1 MMSEQTQAIVEIL
14 VDEAAHEGAGP
25 VGRAIERAVGDSLTN
40 DPAYQPLWSHFKAHP
55 NEQAPVMVGVLEVIM
70 DSDESLARRLET
82 LLNAYQRS
90 QGGSTQINTG
100 GGAHI
105 GGNVDVQNGN
115 FTGRDS
121 VTITGDGNVVGDHS
135 QATVVRQEG
144 LGSGELAALFEGVY
158 RAIEVRPPD
167 ADLEKEEA
175 VEVVEKIE
183 AEAAKGEAANPR
195 KVERWLRTLAMM
207 GDDIV
212 DVTTA
217 CLLNPVAG
225 VATVI
230 KKIAAK
236 AREEAGVSET

>member
-1 MMSEQTQAIVEIL
+1 MSEQTQAIVEIL
-14 VDEAAHEGAGP
+14 IEEASEGGTGS
-25 VGRAIERAVGDSLTN
+25 VGQAIERTVGDTLTN
-40 DPAYQPLWSHFKAHP
+40 DPAYQPLWAHFQAHP
-55 NEQAPVMVGVLEVIM
+55 KQQAPVLVDVLEVIM
-70 DSDESLARRLET
+70 DSDESLARRLEM

-90 QGGSTQINTG
+90 QAGSTRVNTG
-100 GGAHI
+100 GGAYI
-105 GGNVDVQNGN
+105 GGNVDVQSGN

-135 QATVVRQEG
+135 RATVIRQEG
-144 LGSGELAALFEGVY
+144 LGSGDLAALFQGVY
-158 RAIEVRPPD
+158 RAIEARPPD
-167 ADLEKEEA
+167 ADVEKEEA

-183 AEAAKGEAANPR
+183 AEAAKGEGANPR

-207 GDDIV
+207 GDDIL

-236 AREEAGVSET
+236 AREEAGVSDT

>member
-1 MMSEQTQAIVEIL
+1 MSEQTQAIVEIL
-14 VDEAAHEGAGP
+14 VDEASQEGAGP
-25 VGRAIERAVGDSLTN
+25 VGRAIDRAVGDALTN

-55 NEQAPVMVGVLEVIM
+55 TQQAPVMVGVLEVII
-70 DSDESLARRLET
+70 DSDESLAQRLEM
-82 LLNAYQRS
+82 LLNVYQRS
-90 QGGSTQINTG
+90 QGGSTQVNTG
-100 GGAHI
+100 GGAYI

-135 QATVVRQEG
+135 RSTVIRQEG
-144 LGSGELAALFEGVY
+144 LGSGVFEGVY
-158 RAIEVRPPD
+158 RAIEARPPD
-167 ADLEKEEA
+167 ADVEKEEA